1 MLSSDEVV
9 LEATSVEDDDSDVEH
24 MSPSQCS
31 VVIVDSGILSDGAML
46 ELADCVI
53 EVEHS
58 LQNSVAVMP
67 ELVSLFDEY
76 EIDFVFVG

>member
-46 ELADCVI
+46 ELPDCVI

-76 EIDFVFVG
+76 EIDFVLVG